1 MTENEYRLWF
11 CASVMDVPLRRKL
24 LRAFGSPEGVFYAGE
39 EAIREVGGLTKTE
52 TDRIVRTCSER
63 HVERIQ
69 RELDRLD
76 ASFVWNDAPQF
87 PKCLK
92 EIPDPPL
99 GLFYQGRLPTES
111 RIAVAIVGTRQSSPY
126 GETVAYRFGRILG
139 DTGIAV
145 VSGLAMGID
154 VASHRGALESGGI
167 TYAVLGSG
175 IGTAYPL
182 ENIDTYREITKHGCV
197 LSEYGPNVPGLK
209 HHFPTRNRLISGL
222 SEAVIVVEAKL
233 QSGTMITVDRALEQ
247 GKEVFAVPG
256 RITDRNSDGCHK
268 LIKQGAQLV
277 TDPVEVLAVIR
288 EKMGGLALQT
298 EPNGQLCLTTFENGN
313 EKKQKL
319 PLASEE
325 KMVYAS
331 LRLSPKSFDQLVW
344 ECGLTPAL
352 LLQTLYKLQKQGR
365 IRQATDG
372 LYRAEDP
379 DIAVRL

>member
-1 MTENEYRLWF
+1 
-11 CASVMDVPLRRKL
+11 
-24 LRAFGSPEGVFYAGE
+24 
-39 EAIREVGGLTKTE
+39 
-52 TDRIVRTCSER
+52 
-63 HVERIQ
+63 
-69 RELDRLD
+69 
-76 ASFVWNDAPQF
+76 
-87 PKCLK
+87 
-92 EIPDPPL
+92 
-99 GLFYQGRLPTES
+99 
-111 RIAVAIVGTRQSSPY
+111 
-126 GETVAYRFGRILG
+126 
-139 DTGIAV
+139 
-145 VSGLAMGID
+145 MGID

-222 SEAVIVVEAKL
+222 AEAVIVVEAKL

-298 EPNGQLCLTTFENGN
+298 EPNGQLCLTTSENGN